1 MARKDSDTKSLDL
14 KLAAELLETHWQTVV
29 AEAGAKSD
37 IKYVT
42 NVTLRKAI
50 EASINHKQVTFRFC
64 LPVQLLGKLTN
75 PMLDSL
81 RLQKR
86 KGDSSDVTGWDA
98 RSLASK
104 VVAPFNQRQENIL
117 GTSGDP
123 YVGNPMRIPRMVRD
137 DQSKKD
143 VTGWNTLVDVLEQV
157 ESRGNPDFTK
167 VVFRQVLLEMFRRQ
181 KSLRF
186 VYPLPPRISL
196 EGALSLAQRFL
207 EEKSGGDRSL
217 ALCGALFDA
226 IGIHFGLYAKVD
238 RARINAS
245 DEATGQAADLEC
257 VNAEGKVVLA
267 VEVKDRILTLSDV
280 EGTLRKGRQ
289 RKIKDIFF
297 ATPGVKGDEKSTLD
311 ERILRVFASGQNLY
325 IFDFFDFAR
334 SVLALG
340 GESIRITFLQKVGEH
355 LDLWNTQPSHRQAW
369 KGFLGSV

>member
-1 MARKDSDTKSLDL
+1 M
-14 KLAAELLETHWQTVV
+14 
-29 AEAGAKSD
+29 
-37 IKYVT
+37 
-42 NVTLRKAI
+42 
-50 EASINHKQVTFRFC
+50 
-64 LPVQLLGKLTN
+64 
-75 PMLDSL
+75 
-81 RLQKR
+81 
-86 KGDSSDVTGWDA
+86 
-98 RSLASK
+98 
-104 VVAPFNQRQENIL
+104 
-117 GTSGDP
+117 
-123 YVGNPMRIPRMVRD
+123 
-137 DQSKKD
+137 
-143 VTGWNTLVDVLEQV
+143 
-157 ESRGNPDFTK
+157 
-167 VVFRQVLLEMFRRQ
+167 
-181 KSLRF
+181 
-186 VYPLPPRISL
+186 
-196 EGALSLAQRFL
+196 

-311 ERILRVFASGQNLY
+311 ERILRAFASGQNLY

-369 KGFLGSV
+369 KGFLESV